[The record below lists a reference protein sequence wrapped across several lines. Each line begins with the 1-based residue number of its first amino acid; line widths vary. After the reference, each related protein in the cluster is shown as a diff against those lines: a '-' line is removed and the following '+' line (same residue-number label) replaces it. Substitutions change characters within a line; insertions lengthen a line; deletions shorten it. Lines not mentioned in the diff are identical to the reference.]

1 MHAAVDRPEKTPL
14 EMHFDALRA
23 RYPGAVLQDG
33 AGAVV
38 VSVPNVQLPNGWNK
52 RETIVHFLVPAGY
65 PYANPDCFNTDADLR
80 LAGGELPQNS
90 SVQPMP
96 LIGSTLWFSWHL
108 EGGWKPNRDT
118 LLTWMAV
125 IERRFESL
133 T

>member
-1 MHAAVDRPEKTPL
+1 MNVAAGKAVKTPL
-14 EMHFDALRA
+14 EIQFDALKA

-38 VSVPNVQLPNGWNK
+38 VSVPHVRLPKGWNK
-52 RETIVHFLVPAGY
+52 KETSVHFLIPVAFPH
-65 PYANPDCFNTDADLR
+65 ANPDCFNTEADLR
-80 LAGGELPQNS
+80 LANGALPQNS
-90 SVQPMP
+90 TEQPMP

-108 EGGWKPNRDT
+108 QGGWKPNRDN